1 MAISID
7 GASQAPDGGAAS
19 PRKASR
25 GARGVLKRVRDVLY
39 TVNLTF
45 LLTVNLFLIIA
56 FVLVAV
62 GVGGWFLVE
71 FSDADVTELVAPSHV
86 ASVIYTIC
94 LLIGVSMVVMIR
106 IVILKPVRNMVAAV
120 KRLAEGDFAVRV
132 SCTGL
137 MRPLELREFADS
149 FNVAARALESTEL
162 MNRDFMNNFS
172 HEFKTP
178 ITSIAGFADLLLADD
193 EIDPDERH
201 EYLRIMSSEAHRLA
215 GLATD
220 VLALSRIEQHTSL
233 DAVEPV
239 DIVEQ
244 LREVLLELDRKWA
257 GKHLELAFEA
267 PADDERED
275 ELPVILRGNAALLRQ
290 AWVNLIDNAIKFSD
304 PGGLVRVRCAERED
318 GSIEV
323 SVADNGPGMDPTTR
337 ERIFEQFYQGDTSHK
352 TEGNGLGLALAAK
365 IVELHGGRID
375 VWSAPGEGSTFTVAL
390 PAM

>member
-71 FSDADVTELVAPSHV
+71 FSDADVTALVAPSHV
-86 ASVIYTIC
+86 ASVIYAIC

-106 IVILKPVRNMVAAV
+106 IVILKPVRNMVEAV

-149 FNVAARALESTEL
+149 FNVAARALAATEL

-193 EIDPDERH
+193 EIDPDERC

-233 DAVEPV
+233 DAMEPV

-267 PADDERED
+267 PGDDERED
-275 ELPVILRGNAALLRQ
+275 ERPVILRGNAALLRQ
-290 AWVNLIDNAIKFSD
+290 TWVNLIDNAMKFSD

-365 IVELHGGRID
+365 IVDLHRGSIE
-375 VWSAPGEGSTFTVAL
+375 VASAPGEGSTFTVTL
-390 PAM
+390 PSE